1 MSPVFPAS
9 LYHSDCSPD
18 PPKRAVIHKSPPF
31 GSWKPGFDTDT
42 ASTKMH
48 RLSSSL
54 HNPFHRSAAAL
65 LRFPGKI
72 SLMCLH
78 NQYSSPEIQC
88 LSDDG
93 NNIASV
99 SSLYPKP
106 GQRPI
111 QSDSQKIPLS
121 FASGCLTDRLPPPS
135 GYTYRRS
142 SVPLEN
148 QNIRPDSPVLT
159 PHSFSVQAL
168 FHRLT
173 RVSVSSETPAG
184 NRHLHRKS
192 ESVDSRNWQTDH
204 LPR

>member
-1 MSPVFPAS
+1 
-9 LYHSDCSPD
+9 
-18 PPKRAVIHKSPPF
+18 
-31 GSWKPGFDTDT
+31 
-42 ASTKMH
+42 MH

-54 HNPFHRSAAAL
+54 HNPFHGSAAAL

-72 SLMCLH
+72 SLMRLH

-121 FASGCLTDRLPPPS
+121 FASDCLTDRLPPLS
-135 GYTYRRS
+135 GIRIVVALFLWKIKYSTRQPCSDS
-142 SVPLEN
+142 SL
-148 QNIRPDSPVLT
+148 
-159 PHSFSVQAL
+159 FSVQAL

-173 RVSVSSETPAG
+173 CVSVSSETLAG

-192 ESVDSRNWQTDH
+192 ESVDSGIGRLITYPADRDFGASTVYR
-204 LPR
+204 LARL